1 MKKILIPV
9 SFVLS
14 LLSSCSVISELTK
27 FDLPLEQSVTF
38 PKEIVV
44 SGIPVDVFSPE
55 IETNSDDF
63 LKQNNIKADLVD
75 KITLRKMELIVST
88 PSDGNFNFIDSID
101 ISILT
106 DSLPEIR
113 IASVDK
119 ITANTNG
126 TLKLIVDPI
135 DVKQYILKKKIK
147 LKITMS
153 VNEGI
158 PTNYIVDL
166 KPTFLIDLKVIGL

>member
-27 FDLPLEQSVTF
+27 FDLPLEHSVNI
-38 PKEIVV
+38 PKAIVI
-44 SGIPVDVFSPE
+44 SGIPVDIYSTE

-63 LKQNNIKADLVD
+63 LKQNNINADLID

-88 PSDGNFNFIDSID
+88 PTYGNFNFTDSIE
-101 ISILT
+101 ISILS

-113 IASVDK
+113 IASLDE
-119 ITANTNG
+119 IQADAGG

-147 LKITMS
+147 LKIKMS

-158 PTNYIVDL
+158 PTDYIVDL